1 MFSKRRFL
9 GLAAMAAMTILILDS
24 RIALEGAR
32 KGLDLCLQTVI
43 PSLFPFLML
52 SNLLLDGFSGTSLP
66 ILQTLAKACAI
77 PQGLESI
84 LIPAFLGGYPVG
96 AQSVAQAWR
105 DGRIERKDARRL
117 LAFCNNVGPSFLF
130 GIVGTMFTKRYLVW
144 LLWGIQI
151 GSALAWG
158 YLTAGEEPTSAAS
171 QPERVGSIP
180 SALTNALKAMGSIC
194 GWVILFRVLIAFLQ
208 RWFLWLLPEP
218 VQILLIGLL
227 ELSNGCCL
235 LGKIG
240 DENLRFLLCCGMLSF
255 GGICVIL
262 QTASVAGDLGMDSYL
277 KGKLVQLIFSL
288 TAGAGVT
295 YRVWWL
301 FPLLVVWIRLAKKA
315 VAIHATLGYNR
326 ATSSGRNHY
335 AVSKKDRTFLRLLPL
350 WHFAGRR
357 SYFVCQKGTEN
368 PGG

>member
-1 MFSKRRFL
+1 MFSKRRVL
-9 GLAAMAAMTILILDS
+9 GLAAMAAMMILILDS
-24 RIALEGAR
+24 RVALEGAR
-32 KGLDLCLQTVI
+32 NGLDLCLQTVI

-52 SNLLLDGFSGTSLP
+52 SGLLLDGFSGTSLP
-66 ILQTLAKACAI
+66 LLQPVANACAI
-77 PQGLESI
+77 PPGMESI

-158 YLTAGEEPTSAAS
+158 YLTAGERSTSAAS
-171 QPERVGSIP
+171 LPERSGSIP
-180 SALTNALKAMGSIC
+180 LALTNALKAMGSIC
-194 GWVILFRVLIAFLQ
+194 GWVILFWVLIAFLQ

-218 VQILLIGLL
+218 VQILLIGFL

-235 LGKIG
+235 LGAIG
-240 DENLRFLLCCGMLSF
+240 NENLRFLICSGMLSF
-255 GGICVIL
+255 GGFCVIL
-262 QTASVAGDLGMDSYL
+262 QTASVAGELGIGSYL
-277 KGKLVQLIFSL
+277 KGKLAQLVFALMVS
-288 TAGAGVT
+288 AGFA
-295 YRVWWL
+295 YEIWWL
-301 FPLLVVWIRLAKKA
+301 FPLLAVLIWFAKKA

-335 AVSKKDRTFLRLLPL
+335 AVSKKNRTFLRLLPL
-350 WHFAGRR
+350 WHFTGRR
-357 SYFVCQKGTEN
+357 PYFVCQKGTEN